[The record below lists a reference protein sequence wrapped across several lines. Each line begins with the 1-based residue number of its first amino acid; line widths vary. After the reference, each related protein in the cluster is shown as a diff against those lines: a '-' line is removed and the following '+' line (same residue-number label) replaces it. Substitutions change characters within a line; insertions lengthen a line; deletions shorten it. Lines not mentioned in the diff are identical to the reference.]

1 VTCAS
6 KSLAE
11 GGAFQELSHLILSA
25 GLTLAVVAR
34 EKASPLDGRTRVR
47 FTPVSGRL
55 AAKSWSLLCAISGHH
70 GPADEEITLVARLPA
85 APPHTWHDPLVDEMV
100 A

>member
-11 GGAFQELSHLILSA
+11 GGALQKLSHLILSA

-34 EKASPLDGRTRVR
+34 EKASPLDGRTLVR
-47 FTPVSGRL
+47 FTPESGRL
-55 AAKSWSLLCAISGHH
+55 AAKSWSLLCARIGH
-70 GPADEEITLVARLPA
+70 
-85 APPHTWHDPLVDEMV
+85 
-100 A
+100 